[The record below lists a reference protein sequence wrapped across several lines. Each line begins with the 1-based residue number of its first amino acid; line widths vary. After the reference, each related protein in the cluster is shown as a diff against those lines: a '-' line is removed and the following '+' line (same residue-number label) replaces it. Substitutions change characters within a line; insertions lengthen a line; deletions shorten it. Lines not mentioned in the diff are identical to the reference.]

1 MGRKEDLIKKSKMG
15 RWKARI
21 GAQNMN
27 SSSFFIVGEAKYKVA
42 GFPTT
47 PSSRLWRPRAQ
58 SPVPEPSCPHLPLA
72 DVSPPWAV
80 A

>member
-27 SSSFFIVGEAKYKVA
+27 SSSFFIVEEAKYKVTE
-42 GFPTT
+42 FPTT
-47 PSSRLWRPRAQ
+47 HSSRLWRPRA
-58 SPVPEPSCPHLPLA
+58 
-72 DVSPPWAV
+72 
-80 A
+80 